1 MIWDTTQYFLKY
13 DNFFKKI
20 YVNKINTSRKNFF
33 SLIQK
38 ISSKNKNIDWWVSPV
53 GERNNY
59 STDLFHYLCLIES
72 INHLYKNNI
81 LVECIILDNRFLFK
95 ILKKKYP
102 KFEFKLKQK
111 KKNYSIINIL
121 FKQAIIFIFSKIYK
135 KKYEIEKFS
144 KNIILVDKFVTSTNL
159 SDDRYYN
166 NFYKHQDNAIY
177 LPTFANLKII
187 EIIKVL
193 KKISSDHKFLNK
205 FDFLST
211 REFLFSFFYFLR
223 KKKLFVNNFYY
234 KNMNLSDLI
243 NNQIDKNDNLNAS
256 MLGIQNFLFTKKIS
270 ESKIKINKIINW
282 FENTAIDK
290 GLNYGSNIFLKDVE
304 NIGYQGFTSY
314 KEFMCIDPLDYEK
327 KNKLLPKKIICI
339 GKNLINSRKE
349 FCKNLNISVGPA
361 LRFEHVYKKIK
372 RKKKLK
378 NSVLV
383 NLNLEVESSEL
394 IIQNILKTDFYNSFN
409 GKIYIKSHPFLNMRK
424 KLNLKNYKN
433 IYFLNGNIFQI
444 ASKFNVAVSSGSTS
458 SIIETIVAGCRVC
471 FPFDNFTDAYSLKL
485 IKTPKKYYKVCKSIK
500 ELSDYLLNNTN
511 NDSLK
516 NKKKIM
522 NFKKNI
528 FNKPNS
534 NNILSIK

>member
-72 INHLYKNNI
+72 INHLYKKNI

-111 KKNYSIINIL
+111 KKNYSIVNIL

-166 NFYKHQDNAIY
+166 NFYKYQDNAIY

-211 REFLFSFFYFLR
+211 RDFLFSFFYFLR

-361 LRFEHVYKKIK
+361 LRFEHVYKQIK
-372 RKKKLK
+372 RQKKLK

-394 IIQNILKTDFYNSFN
+394 IIQNILKTDFYNLFN

-444 ASKFNVAVSSGSTS
+444 ASKFNVAISSGSTS

-500 ELSDYLLNNTN
+500 ELSDYLVNNTN

-516 NKKKIM
+516 NKKEIM

>member
-1 MIWDTTQYFLKY
+1 MK
-13 DNFFKKI
+13 
-20 YVNKINTSRKNFF
+20 
-33 SLIQK
+33 
-38 ISSKNKNIDWWVSPV
+38 
-53 GERNNY
+53 
-59 STDLFHYLCLIES
+59 
-72 INHLYKNNI
+72 
-81 LVECIILDNRFLFK
+81 
-95 ILKKKYP
+95 
-102 KFEFKLKQK
+102 
-111 KKNYSIINIL
+111 
-121 FKQAIIFIFSKIYK
+121 
-135 KKYEIEKFS
+135 
-144 KNIILVDKFVTSTNL
+144 
-159 SDDRYYN
+159 
-166 NFYKHQDNAIY
+166 
-177 LPTFANLKII
+177 
-187 EIIKVL
+187 
-193 KKISSDHKFLNK
+193 
-205 FDFLST
+205 
-211 REFLFSFFYFLR
+211 
-223 KKKLFVNNFYY
+223 
-234 KNMNLSDLI
+234 
-243 NNQIDKNDNLNAS
+243 
-256 MLGIQNFLFTKKIS
+256 
-270 ESKIKINKIINW
+270 
-282 FENTAIDK
+282 
-290 GLNYGSNIFLKDVE
+290 
-304 NIGYQGFTSY
+304 
-314 KEFMCIDPLDYEK
+314 K

-516 NKKKIM
+516 NKKEIM

>member
-13 DNFFKKI
+13 DNFFQKI

-33 SLIQK
+33 SLIKK
-38 ISSKNKNIDWWVSPV
+38 ISSKNKNIDWWVSPI

-72 INHLYKNNI
+72 INYLYKKNI
-81 LVECIILDNRFLFK
+81 LVECIILDNRFMFK

-102 KFEFKLKQK
+102 KFKFKLKEK
-111 KKNYSIINIL
+111 KKNYSIVNIL
-121 FKQAIIFIFSKIYK
+121 FKQIIIFIFSKIYK
-135 KKYEIEKFS
+135 KKYEVGKFS

-159 SDDRYYN
+159 SEDRYYN
-166 NFYKHQDNAIY
+166 NFYKYQNNAIY

-193 KKISSDHKFLNK
+193 KKIGSDHKFLNK

-211 REFLFSFFYFLR
+211 RDFFFSLFYFLR
-223 KKKLFVNNFYY
+223 KKKLFVNNFFY
-234 KNMNLSDLI
+234 KNMNLSCLI

-256 MLGIQNFLFTKKIS
+256 MLGIQNFLFMKKIS

-290 GLNYGSNIFLKDVE
+290 GFNYGSNIFLKDVE

-349 FCKNLNISVGPA
+349 FCKNLNIFVGPA
-361 LRFEHVYKKIK
+361 LRFEHVYKSIK
-372 RKKKLK
+372 RQKKLK

-394 IIQNILKTDFYNSFN
+394 IIQNILKTDFYKLFN

-424 KLNLKNYKN
+424 KLNLRNYKN
-433 IYFLNGNIFQI
+433 IYFLNGNVFQI

-458 SIIETIVAGCRVC
+458 SIIETLVAGCRVC
-471 FPFDNFTDAYSLKL
+471 FPFDNFTDAYSLRL

-500 ELSDYLLNNTN
+500 ELSDFLVNNVN
-511 NDSLK
+511 NDGLR
-516 NKKKIM
+516 NKKEIM
-522 NFKKNI
+522 NFKRNI
-528 FNKPNS
+528 FNKPNPY
-534 NNILSIK
+534 NILSIK